1 MEEEKDLPI
10 SQLGLVTE
18 LDGNEIVPF
27 AKENGN
33 GSFLVSLLK
42 QFVTSGINLSLYLK
56 TLDAEKA
63 YAKRSEIPDVSNFI
77 TTTTFNTL
85 SEKVA
90 QLTIAVNALK
100 EKVDAL
106 PAMPIHDGQ
115 VYGILNGAWS
125 AIAGVG
131 QSVATVKAEQ
141 T

>member
-33 GSFLVSLLK
+33 GSFLISLLK

-63 YAKRSEIPDVSNFI
+63 YAKRTEIPDVSSFI

-85 SEKVA
+85 SEKVV

-106 PAMPIHDGQ
+106 PAMPTHDGQ
-115 VYGILNGAWS
+115 IYGILNGAWS
-125 AIAGVG
+125 SIADVG
-131 QSVATVKAEQ
+131 QSVATVKSE
-141 T
+141 

>member
-1 MEEEKDLPI
+1 MEEEKDLSI

-63 YAKRSEIPDVSNFI
+63 YAKRSEIPDVSSFI
-77 TTTTFNTL
+77 TTTTFNIL

-100 EKVDAL
+100 KSRCSPGNAD
-106 PAMPIHDGQ
+106 P
-115 VYGILNGAWS
+115 
-125 AIAGVG
+125 
-131 QSVATVKAEQ
+131 
-141 T
+141 

>member
-56 TLDAEKA
+56 TLDAEKM

-77 TTTTFNTL
+77 TTSTFNTL

-90 QLTIAVNALK
+90 QLTIAVKALK

-106 PAMPIHDGQ
+106 PAMPTHDGQ
-115 VYGILNGAWS
+115 IYGILNGAWS
-125 AIAGVG
+125 SIADVG
-131 QSVATVKAEQ
+131 QSVATVKSE
-141 T
+141 